1 MRSIVLHEVRQ
12 FQVQQRT
19 APASAWAHQYLGF
32 GRLGAT
38 HACFGSQPEGPRRV
52 KHPPLR
58 FDKGVAVDQL
68 A

>member
-1 MRSIVLHEVRQ
+1 MRSIVLQEIRQ

>member
-1 MRSIVLHEVRQ
+1 MRPIVLQEIRQ

-52 KHPPLR
+52 KHPPLQ